1 MTSPAP
7 GPLLRH
13 IRHLIGA
20 DAAAGLSDAQLLDRF
35 LARRDEAAV
44 EALVRRYGALVL
56 SACRRVL
63 HNAHAAEDAFQ
74 ATFLVLLRK
83 ARSLDR
89 RKPLGN
95 WLYTVAH
102 RLALR
107 ARANE
112 ARRRACEARAAG
124 SRAEAVEPAG
134 AAEALVALEEELH
147 RLPEEHRTPL
157 VLCYLEGKTN
167 DQAAQEI
174 GCPRGSMSW
183 RLARARDMLR
193 DRLARRGL
201 PYPAAG
207 VAALLSGTTAS
218 AAVPPAL
225 LHATVGAAVWFA
237 GERVAAP
244 AAVSAGAVALA
255 KGALRTMI
263 TSQLKIAAG
272 LLLAVGLLGAGATML
287 VSAADPQAPPA
298 RAADKAEPA
307 RAADANEARD
317 NLPDGAVARLGTGRL
332 RHGDGVFF
340 AAYTPDGKA
349 LLTASKDQTIR
360 LWDLATGK
368 ELRRFER
375 GEAKGDALEDL
386 LGPGLGKPVGG
397 LPKMGMAA
405 GLLNEAGRRYHV
417 ALSPD
422 GKVVAA
428 TQGRT
433 VTLWDADTGKRLHEL
448 AAVQP
453 GISSLAFAADSK
465 SLLTAGSDQS
475 ALVWDVATGKNTRQ
489 LGRKP
494 GAGVIAFAPG
504 LATTVSPDW
513 KYLAWQHI
521 DIAGQGFSLKVLNL
535 DTGKE
540 LPEIKA
546 PTGGA
551 QSLTCS
557 PEGKALLWAGP
568 TGEVVLWDVGAG
580 KERLRLPAARP
591 DGAVTALAFS
601 PDGKA
606 FAVSRGERI
615 VEVWD
620 AATGKQLARAGEA
633 APGMA
638 RGVVVVV
645 AGIDRGPGSALAFS
659 PDGRTVV
666 ASLGSTTVRR
676 FDAASGK
683 EVAGPGGGH
692 QAAVS
697 LLGVC
702 GDGEAV
708 ITYGRGDPARCWD
721 LTTGREVRQL
731 ALPPGAACAAFSAD
745 GRRVA
750 AAVGNSVA
758 VYDAAGQEL
767 RKFDAGSSGIAALA
781 FSPDGKALAVRSALA
796 PEVHVWDATAG
807 KELAALAQGAVATRG
822 DGVTV
827 AEASG
832 VLTDELA
839 FSADGRRVIGAGAKR
854 QLVCWDA
861 AGGEALWEVSLGA
874 GQAVER
880 FALSADG
887 HALATLNSDGTVT
900 LYEAATGEP
909 RGRLGEPDRKAGG
922 PGMTINF
929 GGMSMPV
936 SDRRDAPASLAFAP
950 DGRHLA
956 WAKGAPVIRLWDV
969 VAAKEVG
976 QLKGHDGGVVSL
988 VFTPDGTRLV
998 SGSAD
1003 TTALTW
1009 DVSRA
1014 LRAAPGQAL
1023 AAGALDG
1030 LWADLAGKDAAKAFE
1045 ALRKLAG
1052 SPAQAAALVKER
1064 VRPAAPADA
1073 RRVAAMIAD
1082 LESDEFTVRQ
1092 KAEAGLEA
1100 LGDLAEP
1107 ELRQALEGGPGLDL
1121 RQRVERLL
1129 RRLSGQAASADLLR
1143 DLRAV
1148 ELLEMAGGADARRV
1162 LDELSRG
1169 APGARLTREAKAAA
1183 GRLAK
1188 RP

>member
-7 GPLLRH
+7 SPLLRH

-20 DAAAGLSDAQLLDRF
+20 DAAEGLSDGQLLDHF
-35 LARRDEAAV
+35 LARRDETAV
-44 EALVRRYGALVL
+44 EALVRRYGSLVL
-56 SACRRVL
+56 GACRRVL

-83 ARSLDR
+83 APSLDR

-124 SRAEAVEPAG
+124 GRPEAVESRG

-167 DQAAQEI
+167 EQAAQAL
-174 GCPRGSMSW
+174 GCPRGSVSW
-183 RLARARDMLR
+183 RLARARDLLR
-193 DRLARRGL
+193 DRLARRGF

-207 VAALLSGTTAS
+207 VAALLGSGAAS
-218 AAVPPAL
+218 AAVPPEL
-225 LHATVGAAVWFA
+225 LHATVRAALWFA
-237 GERVAAP
+237 AEEAAAP
-244 AAVSAGAVALA
+244 AAVSAGAVSLA
-255 KGALRTMI
+255 KGALRAMI
-263 TSQLKIAAG
+263 ASQLKIAAG
-272 LLLAVGLLGAGATML
+272 LLLTVGLLGAGATML
-287 VSAADPQAPPA
+287 VCAADPQAPPA
-298 RAADKAEPA
+298 RAADPAPAKAD
-307 RAADANEARD
+307 DAGEARD
-317 NLPDGAVARLGTGRL
+317 GLPDGAVARLGTARL
-332 RHGDGVFF
+332 RHGDGIFF
-340 AAYTPDGKA
+340 AAYTPDGKS

-375 GEAKGDALEDL
+375 GEPKGDGLEDL
-386 LGPGLGKPVGG
+386 LKPEPGKPAEG
-397 LPKMGMAA
+397 LPKMAQGIINDAA
-405 GLLNEAGRRYHV
+405 RRYQV

-422 GKVVAA
+422 GKLVAA
-428 TQGRT
+428 SQGRT
-433 VTLWDADTGKRLHEL
+433 AYLWDTDTGKRLHEL
-448 AAVQP
+448 ATGQP
-453 GISSLAFAADSK
+453 GIWRLAFAADGK
-465 SLLTAGSDQS
+465 ALLTVGSNQS
-475 ALVWDVATGKNTRQ
+475 ALAWDVASGKNTRQ
-489 LGRKP
+489 LRHK
-494 GAGVIAFAPG
+494 AGDGVMAFAPG
-504 LATTVSPDW
+504 LATAVSPDW

-521 DIAGQGFSLKVLNL
+521 DTAGQGFSVKVMDLAA
-535 DTGKE
+535 GKE

-546 PTGGA
+546 PPGGA
-551 QSLTCS
+551 LSLTFS
-557 PEGKALLWAGP
+557 PDGKALAWAGP
-568 TGEVVLWDVGAG
+568 RGEVVLWDVGAD
-580 KERLRLPAARP
+580 KERLRLAGNLA

-606 FAVSRGERI
+606 IAVSRGERV

-620 AATGKQLARAGEA
+620 TATGKQVVRAGDT
-633 APGMA
+633 APRMES
-638 RGVVVVV
+638 GVVVAVY
-645 AGIDRGPGSALAFS
+645 GIDRGPGSALAFS

-666 ASLGSTTVRR
+666 ASLGSTTVRQ
-676 FDAASGK
+676 FDATSGK
-683 EVAGPGGGH
+683 EVAEPGGGH
-692 QAAVS
+692 RAPVS
-697 LLGVC
+697 LLGVS
-702 GDGEAV
+702 GDGKAV
-708 ITYGRGDPARCWD
+708 VTYGRGDPARRWD
-721 LTTGREVRQL
+721 LTTGREARQL
-731 ALPPGAACAAFSAD
+731 PLPQGATCAAFSAD
-745 GRRVA
+745 GQRIA
-750 AAVGNSVA
+750 AAAGNSVT
-758 VYDAAGQEL
+758 VYDAAGREL
-767 RKFDAGSSGIAALA
+767 RKFDAGSAGIAALA
-781 FSPDGKALAVRSALA
+781 FSPDGKALAVRTALA
-796 PEVHVWDATAG
+796 AEVHVWDATTG
-807 KELAALAQGAVATRG
+807 KELAPLVQGAVAAKG

-839 FSADGRRVIGAGAKR
+839 FSADGRRVVGAGAKR

-861 AGGEALWEVSLGA
+861 ASGETVWEVALGA
-874 GQAVER
+874 GQTVER

-887 HALATLNSDGTVT
+887 HALATLNTDGTVT

-909 RGRLGEPDRKAGG
+909 RGRLGEPDKKSGG
-922 PGMTINF
+922 PGMTVNF
-929 GGMSMPV
+929 GGMSTPLL
-936 SDRRDAPASLAFAP
+936 DRRDAPASLAFAP

-956 WAKGAPVIRLWDV
+956 TAKGAPVIRLWDL
-969 VAAKEVG
+969 VAAKEIG
-976 QLKGHDGGVVSL
+976 QLKGHGGGVVSL
-988 VFTPDGTRLV
+988 MFTPDGTRLV

-1009 DVSRA
+1009 DVSRTLKAVPGAA
-1014 LRAAPGQAL
+1014 LDAK
-1023 AAGALDG
+1023 ALDG
-1030 LWADLAGKDAAKAFE
+1030 LWTDLAGKDAAKAFA

-1064 VRPAAPADA
+1064 VRPVAPADA
-1073 RRVAAMIAD
+1073 KRVAALIAD
-1082 LESDEFTVRQ
+1082 LESDEFTTRQ

-1107 ELRQALEGGPGLDL
+1107 ELRKALDGGPGLDL

-1129 RRLSGQAASADLLR
+1129 RRLSGQAASTGLVR

-1148 ELLEMAGGADARRV
+1148 ELLELAGGADARGV